1 MPMINAIH
9 YKNTLLS
16 KYIAHCMNPSD
27 INEHLPTLNHYSR
40 GCSHITE
47 CGVRS
52 AVSSYAFA
60 VALKG
65 KPSNKLVQVDPVY
78 SSNISVFQTECRNE
92 NVNTIFHAASDLD
105 CPIETTELLFIDT
118 WHVYGQL
125 KRELSRWHN
134 SVLKYIILHDTTVD
148 EWEGE
153 TIRCNMDATQQSNIT
168 GIPISEINRGLWP
181 AVEEFL
187 IDNPNWIL
195 EDRFTNNNGLT
206 ILARVG

>member
-1 MPMINAIH
+1 MINAIH

-148 EWEGE
+148 GFYGE
-153 TIRCNMDATQQSNIT
+153 TIRNGWDAVKQSAET
-168 GIPISEINRGLWP
+168 GIPVDEINRGLGP
-181 AVEEFL
+181 AVSEF
-187 IDNPNWIL
+187 IAEHPEWTI
-195 EDRFTNNNGLT
+195 EAVYTNNNGLT
-206 ILARVG
+206 VLRRLC